1 MKVTTAETLANGSRR
16 FVIEAILAIPAVFDA
31 EGKETSP
38 FVPAVTEE
46 FVWGKDVALAD
57 ARRETKALLN
67 AKYGARKPTPIATM
81 VGKEI

>member
-1 MKVTTAETLANGSRR
+1 MKVTTAETLADGSRR
-16 FVIEAILAIPAVFDA
+16 FVIEVTPPISAVFDA

-46 FVWGKDVALAD
+46 FVWGGDVALAD

-67 AKYGARKPTPIATM
+67 AKYGTKKPVPIAAM
-81 VGKEI
+81 VGRDI